1 MSGFQVDPE
10 WLEGWLARTRT
21 EQGLPPMVEDP
32 VALATIAALVLPY
45 FKEKGLL
52 DKPTPSRRSA

>member
-1 MSGFQVDPE
+1 MAACQVDRDRIDA
-10 WLEGWLARTRT
+10 WVARTRT
-21 EQGLPPMVEDP
+21 EQGLPPVVEDP

-52 DKPTPSRRSA
+52 GKPAPVRRSA